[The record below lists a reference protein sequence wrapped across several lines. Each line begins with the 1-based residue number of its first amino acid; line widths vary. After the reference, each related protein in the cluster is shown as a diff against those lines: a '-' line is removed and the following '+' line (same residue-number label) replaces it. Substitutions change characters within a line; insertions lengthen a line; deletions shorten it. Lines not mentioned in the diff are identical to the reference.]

1 MIKSTI
7 VCNRCG
13 AEMIEPW
20 AEIRGKGDIYWGR
33 SASMHMCK
41 ECAGDFMRWLGG
53 EEAQHMQDLQKKNMD
68 LQRYIAEHVVTVT
81 TPKTAEE
88 LKRYKWN
95 DLKDEWN
102 KKGRKRNEEDTL
114 YRTPNEGREVGEDDA
129 QES

>member
-20 AEIRGKGDIYWGR
+20 AEIRDKGDIYWGR

-41 ECAGDFMRWLGG
+41 ECAGDFMRWLKN
-53 EEAQHMQDLQKKNMD
+53 EEAQHMQDLQKKNLD

-102 KKGRKRNEEDTL
+102 KKGYTWD
-114 YRTPNEGREVGEDDA
+114 
-129 QES
+129 